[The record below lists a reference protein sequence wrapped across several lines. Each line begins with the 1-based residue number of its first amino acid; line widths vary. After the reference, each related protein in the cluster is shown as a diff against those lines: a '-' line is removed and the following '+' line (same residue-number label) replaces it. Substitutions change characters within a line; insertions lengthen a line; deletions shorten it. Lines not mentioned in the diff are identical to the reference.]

1 MGKPSAKQ
9 EGPPR
14 GAQRRD
20 GLSGAPAP
28 DPRLVAL
35 ARLLARHAAL
45 KDHQDSLRVESLI
58 GDADPESGDRAP

>member
-1 MGKPSAKQ
+1 MGKPRAKP
-9 EGPPR
+9 EGSQR
-14 GAQRRD
+14 GSQRRD
-20 GLSGAPAP
+20 GLSDAPAP

-45 KDHQDSLRVESLI
+45 KDHQDSLRAESLI